1 MTGSLAQL
9 CHVVPQL
16 PPVKYDW
23 NCSLMGSKF
32 RESRVC
38 CYPASTVHGYPLL
51 PLFRT
56 GSSSISAFET
66 PPSVYRGASY
76 CPFCILYFSTVS
88 KISSVFFFFLR
99 YESQAHLRH
108 ASPAHSPLV
117 SPVTSSA
124 GTARGSHCPKPLP
137 SRLSHKPLPGK
148 S

>member
-9 CHVVPQL
+9 CHVVPQH

-66 PPSVYRGASY
+66 PPSVIEEQAIVLSAFYIFQ
-76 CPFCILYFSTVS
+76 PFLKSHQ
-88 KISSVFFFFLR
+88 FFFFKIRISGPLKTCI
-99 YESQAHLRH
+99 S
-108 ASPAHSPLV
+108 SPQPFGFS
-117 SPVTSSA
+117 
-124 GTARGSHCPKPLP
+124 
-137 SRLSHKPLPGK
+137 SHKLSRNSMGL
-148 S
+148 SLS